1 MSIVTIVGAGMMGS
15 AMCWPLADNHHEIRL
30 VGTHLDTHI
39 INSLKNEVYHPTLKR
54 VIPQGVQTYYV
65 DQLESALEDADWVI
79 SGVSSFGVEW
89 FARTVGALLKKNQ
102 HVLSVT
108 KGLEDQPN
116 GDLLVLPEATRQRL
130 PLHTNP
136 PRRRS

>member
-30 VGTHLDTHI
+30 VGTPLDTNI
-39 INSLKNEVYHPTLKR
+39 ITRLKKDGFHPTLER
-54 VIPQGVQTYYV
+54 VIPEGVHTYHV
-65 DQLESALEDADWVI
+65 DQLESALETADWVI
-79 SGVSSFGVEW
+79 SGVSRFGVDW
-89 FARTVGALLKKNQ
+89 FDRTVGALLKKNQ

-116 GDLLVLPEATRQRL
+116 GDF
-130 PLHTNP
+130 HTAGNP
-136 PRRRS
+136 PSVRARQTPSPRPIAP

>member
-39 INSLKNEVYHPTLKR
+39 INSLKNDVYHPTLKR

-89 FARTVGALLKKNQ
+89 FA
-102 HVLSVT
+102 
-108 KGLEDQPN
+108 
-116 GDLLVLPEATRQRL
+116 
-130 PLHTNP
+130 
-136 PRRRS
+136 